1 MNCPLCQKP
10 DLARL
15 MPVGGRDA
23 TLVEC
28 VACGRYQL
36 DAMAPAAIQHDFVGR
51 AFLLSAAA
59 RAASDAGRP
68 ALVAPGTLEELA
80 ASVSRPHTL
89 LGLVDRLVLFL
100 AARAPDFWSAGDY
113 HIGRD
118 FPVLVLKNEQEWTY
132 LFKVAT
138 EMGLLQAG
146 TGVLSPQGWAK
157 ADELR
162 RSRPNSRQA
171 FVAMWFDEQLTDAW
185 LSGFRTGI
193 ADTGAFEALRIDGVQ
208 HNGKID
214 DRIVAEIRRSG
225 LVVADFTGNRGGVY
239 FEAGLATGLGI
250 PVIWTCRQDCIGDV
264 HFDTRQY
271 NHIVWTDPEHLRSAL
286 RDRILA
292 TVVSR
297 AV

>member
-1 MNCPLCQKP
+1 MTCPLCQKP

-15 MPVGGRDA
+15 MPIDGRDA
-23 TLVEC
+23 ALVEC
-28 VACGRYQL
+28 VACGKYQL
-36 DAMAPAAIQHDFVGR
+36 DAMAPAAIEHGFAGR

-68 ALVAPGTLEELA
+68 ALVAPETLEELA
-80 ASVSRPHTL
+80 ASVTRPNTL
-89 LGLVDRLVLFL
+89 LELVDRLVLFL
-100 AARAPDFWSAGDY
+100 AARAPDFWSAGSY

-118 FPVLVLKNEQEWTY
+118 FPVMVLKNEQEWTY
-132 LFKVAT
+132 LFKVAAD
-138 EMGLLQAG
+138 MGLLQVG
-146 TGVLSPQGWAK
+146 TGILSPQGWAK

-162 RSRPNSRQA
+162 RSSPHSRQA

-185 LSGFRTGI
+185 LNGFRAGI
-193 ADTGAFEALRIDGVQ
+193 VDTGAFEAMRIDGVQ

-239 FEAGLATGLGI
+239 FEAGLASGLGI
-250 PVIWTCRQDCIGDV
+250 PVIWTCRQDCIADV

-271 NHIVWTDPEHLRSAL
+271 NHIVWSAPGQLRSAL

-292 TVVSR
+292 TIVAR